1 MLRSIL
7 AVTLVAVLAC
17 ADQAERTQSP
27 LDPAPSGPAALE
39 GPVRHL
45 QIAGTT
51 FQTPRGTPFQ
61 WRGISSFRLI
71 EMVAHGRRAEA
82 AAFLDWVAARTLTVV
97 RVFSTAKH
105 LFELTPEDG
114 ERALPELL
122 EMAAARGL
130 YLEVVAL
137 TDTGDRPMDEDA
149 HVRAIGKIAVEHWN
163 AIVEIAN
170 EPAHPTQAR
179 RLHDARELKRLAAL
193 VPDAVPVAWG
203 SAEEDPAFAG
213 GDYATMHFPRGSG
226 PGGWGHVLALARG
239 ASLIA
244 DWRKPVVSDEP
255 IGAGQEVV
263 AGRRDNDPGRFRAA
277 ALLTRLSGLGATFHY
292 EGGLQSRIPSGREL
306 ECFDAWN
313 ESWTLL
319 PGDVEPDSVLRSA
332 GEPGA
337 AVRGFSPKA
346 ARAVFE
352 RQRANTAWAIALDVR
367 SDPALRWATAWKQAD
382 VRRLD
387 RVWLVTARRPPR

>member
-1 MLRSIL
+1 MLRSTL
-7 AVTLVAVLAC
+7 AVTVFAVIAC
-17 ADQAERTQSP
+17 ADHAARTQ
-27 LDPAPSGPAALE
+27 
-39 GPVRHL
+39 PVRHL
-45 QIAGTT
+45 QIGGTS

-61 WRGISSFRLI
+61 WRGISSFRLL
-71 EMVAHGRRAEA
+71 EMVAHGRRSEA
-82 AAFLDWVAARTLTVV
+82 AAFLDWAAARKLTVV

-137 TDTGDRPMDEDA
+137 ADTADRPMNEEA
-149 HVRAIGKIAVEHWN
+149 HVRAIGAIAVEHWN

-170 EPAHPTQAR
+170 EPAHSTQNR

-193 VPDAVPVAWG
+193 VPDVVPVAWG
-203 SAEEDPAFAG
+203 SAEKDPAFAG
-213 GDYATMHFPRGSG
+213 GDYATMHFPRSSGS
-226 PGGWGHVLALARG
+226 GGWGHVLALARG
-239 ASLIA
+239 AALIS
-244 DWRKPVVSDEP
+244 DWHKPVVSDEP
-255 IGAGQEVV
+255 IGAAQDLV

-277 ALLTRLSGLGATFHY
+277 GLLTRLAGLGATFHY
-292 EGGLQSRIPSGREL
+292 EGGLQSRAPSGREL

-313 ESWTLL
+313 ESWALL
-319 PGDVEPDSVLRSA
+319 PGDIERDGILRAA
-332 GEPGA
+332 GEAGA
-337 AVRGFSPKA
+337 AVRAFSPQA

-352 RQRANTAWAIALDVR
+352 RQRGDAAWALAIDVR
-367 SDPALRWATAWKQAD
+367 GEPALQWGAGWSQTE

-387 RVWLVTARRPPR
+387 RVWLMTARRPAK